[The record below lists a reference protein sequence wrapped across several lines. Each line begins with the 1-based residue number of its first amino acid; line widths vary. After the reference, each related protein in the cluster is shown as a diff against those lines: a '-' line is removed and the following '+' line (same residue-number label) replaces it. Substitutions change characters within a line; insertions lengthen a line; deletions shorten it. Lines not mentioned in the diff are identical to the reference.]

1 MYLEISK
8 AEGQLCM
15 ALLNMSEPSLL
26 IELIADLVNDKKV
39 EGVSEIRDETDRE
52 SSATIDDLRKF
63 GELTFRDKLED
74 WSEALQSFI
83 QQDFIRADEGRYS
96 LTEIGKKYVERVV
109 TIEFNEKMNL
119 RKIQSLRDG
128 SADFILDW

>member
-1 MYLEISK
+1 MYPEISK
-8 AEGQLCM
+8 AEVQLCM
-15 ALLNMSEPSLL
+15 ATLNMSEPSF
-26 IELIADLVNDKKV
+26 
-39 EGVSEIRDETDRE
+39 
-52 SSATIDDLRKF
+52 TIDDLRKY
-63 GELTFRDKLED
+63 GELTFKDKLED

-83 QQDFIRADEGRYS
+83 QQNFIRADEGRYS

-109 TIEFNEKMNL
+109 TIEFKEKMNL

>member
-1 MYLEISK
+1 MYLDISK
-8 AEGQLCM
+8 AECQLCM
-15 ALLNMSEPSLL
+15 ATLNMSEPSDLL
-26 IELIADLVNDKKV
+26 STK
-39 EGVSEIRDETDRE
+39 GWPG
-52 SSATIDDLRKF
+52 SSFTGWPGSSFTIDDLRKY